1 MSYSVFF
8 TLLIFTAGLSSWVS
22 GNTEMTAD
30 VRKNLPPEDI
40 EQIYEEL
47 KQRRHWGQ
55 LLMVLSMFPVMIYL
69 CLSF

>member
-1 MSYSVFF
+1 MVYSVFF
-8 TLLIFTAGLSSWVS
+8 TLLIFIAGLSSWIS
-22 GNTEMTAD
+22 GNAEMTPE

-40 EQIYEEL
+40 ETIYEEL

-55 LLMVLSMFPVMIYL
+55 LLMVLAMFPVMIYL

>member
-1 MSYSVFF
+1 MEFLVVF
-8 TLLIFTAGLSSWVS
+8 TLLVFTAGLSSWVS
-22 GNTEMTAD
+22 GNSEMTSD

-40 EQIYEEL
+40 EAIYEEL

-69 CLSF
+69 CFYL

>member
-1 MSYSVFF
+1 MEFLVVF
-8 TLLIFTAGLSSWVS
+8 TLLVFSAGLNSWIS
-22 GNTEMTAD
+22 GNAEMTPE

-40 EQIYEEL
+40 ETIYEEL

-69 CLSF
+69 CFYL

>member
-1 MSYSVFF
+1 MYAAFF
-8 TLLIFTAGLSSWVS
+8 TILVFVAGLSSWIS
-22 GNTEMTAD
+22 GNAEMTPE

-40 EQIYEEL
+40 ETIYEEL

-55 LLMVLSMFPVMIYL
+55 LLMVLAMFPVMIYL